1 MNPKTTYTSNII
13 KQSEVST
20 NYNTQSHS
28 NNKSSKMRDEGVDW
42 AFTTFNK
49 VKNFPTHYSQNN
61 ISKKSITEEEK
72 SPNFHYENR

>member
-1 MNPKTTYTSNII
+1 
-13 KQSEVST
+13 
-20 NYNTQSHS
+20 
-28 NNKSSKMRDEGVDW
+28 MRDEGVDW

-72 SPNFHYENR
+72 IPNFHYENREIYCTSNSSASKNTKKEKNEIEGSKTNWTNKI